1 MDQMAVIVGDSLARI
16 QQTFEA
22 WVAPAAPAVEEAH
35 RSFNEVVLPGLT
47 SVTRGVV
54 ALQEF
59 TGPQLFT
66 TIVLVCGVFV
76 LLAVGSAVAYRSP

>member
-1 MDQMAVIVGDSLARI
+1 MDQIAVIVGDSLARI

-22 WVAPAAPAVEEAH
+22 WVAPAAPALEEAH
-35 RSFNEVVLPGLT
+35 RSFNAVVLPGLT
-47 SVTRGVV
+47 SVIRGVV

-66 TIVLVCGVFV
+66 TIVLVCGAFV
-76 LLAVGSAVAYRSP
+76 MLTVGSAVAHRYP